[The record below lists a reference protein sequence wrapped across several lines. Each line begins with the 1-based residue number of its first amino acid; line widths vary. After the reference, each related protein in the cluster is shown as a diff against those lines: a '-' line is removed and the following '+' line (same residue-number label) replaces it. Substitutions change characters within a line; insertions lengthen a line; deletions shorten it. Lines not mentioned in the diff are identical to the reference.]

1 MTMNSAVSTKSR
13 FPRCPG
19 DARRRVAPILPVAAR
34 IAMAAMRLGTGA
46 LLRLEFAPVIHWEDA
61 VMIVRRQ
68 EELEGTD
75 KATTVAH
82 GTVAVVRY
90 LLRDDGAGFSVS
102 DVTVPAGT
110 DNVLQYRHH
119 VEANLVL
126 EGEGTVEDLATGKK
140 HRLTPGTIYVV
151 FPEDRHRVRAEKS
164 MRVISIFN
172 PPLVGTENHDADGG
186 YPPPR

>member
-1 MTMNSAVSTKSR
+1 
-13 FPRCPG
+13 
-19 DARRRVAPILPVAAR
+19 
-34 IAMAAMRLGTGA
+34 MAAMRLGTGA
-46 LLRLEFAPVIHWEDA
+46 LPRLEFAPVIHWEDA

-102 DVTVPAGT
+102 DVTVPAGS
-110 DNVLQYRHH
+110 DNVLQYKHH

-126 EGEGTVEDLATGKK
+126 EGEGTVEDLATGRT

-186 YPPPR
+186 YPPPLR